1 MPRLLSRPVTV
12 RSQKGKPFAFTFRGA
27 THVVHLVEEWHEMGE
42 WWRGEGEKA
51 VYRVADD
58 QGGLFEL
65 LFDRRT
71 SSWSLE
77 KVYD

>member
-1 MPRLLSRPVTV
+1 VPRLLSCPVTV
-12 RSQKGKPFAFTFRGA
+12 RSLRGKPFAFTFRGEA
-27 THVVHLVEEWHEMGE
+27 HSVHLVEEWHEVGE
-42 WWRGEGEKA
+42 WWRGDGEKD
-51 VYRVADD
+51 VYRVADGA
-58 QGGLFEL
+58 GGLFEL